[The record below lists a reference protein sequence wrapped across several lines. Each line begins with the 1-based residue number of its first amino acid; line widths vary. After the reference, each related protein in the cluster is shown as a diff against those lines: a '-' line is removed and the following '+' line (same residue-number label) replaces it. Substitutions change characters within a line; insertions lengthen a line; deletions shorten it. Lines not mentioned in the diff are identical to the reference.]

1 MSRVDG
7 TAETILTE
15 ARDGVTTITL
25 NRPHRLNAL
34 IEPMLVELSAAIAAA
49 DALPGAR
56 GIVITGAGS
65 AFSAG
70 QDLEAASLFDHDDVD
85 RVLERF
91 NDVTRA
97 ILATSIPVA
106 AAINGI
112 AVGGGAEI
120 TLCCDV
126 RLGAEDSE
134 FFLPETDNGMPI
146 GNGTSYL
153 LPRLVGSH
161 ALWLVVGSRRIAAAE
176 ALRIGLFDRVCASG
190 AVVEQ
195 AVELMREWGAPNR
208 STAQHLRLMRPPLA
222 EVEAAMAREVEGARE
237 TMAASVMASGI
248 RAYLD
253 RNQTPTVEEP

>member
-1 MSRVDG
+1 MSRADG
-7 TAETILTE
+7 LAATILTE
-15 ARDGVTTITL
+15 RRDGVTTITL
-25 NRPHRLNAL
+25 NRPERLNAL
-34 IEPMLVELSAAIAAA
+34 IEPMLVDLTTAIAVA
-49 DALPGAR
+49 DAEPGAR

-70 QDLEAASLFDHDDVD
+70 QDLEAAAHFGEEDVD
-85 RVLERF
+85 RVLDRF

-97 ILATSIPVA
+97 ILGTRVPVA

-126 RLGAEDSE
+126 RLAASSSE

-161 ALWLVVGSRRIAAAE
+161 ALWLVVGSRRIDARE
-176 ALRIGLFDRVCASG
+176 ALRIGLFDRVVADDEL
-190 AVVEQ
+190 VETT
-195 AVELMREWGAPNR
+195 VELMREWGAPNR
-208 STAQHLRLMRPPLA
+208 STLQHLRMMRPPLD

-237 TMAASVMASGI
+237 TMAGSVMASGI

-253 RNQTPTVEEP
+253 RNRPPTVEDQ